1 MVDCLQ
7 CGDSFTNISNHWRMS
22 SDCDYPPLSEE
33 QLDTL
38 TGVLMGDGT
47 IDNSGGNPR
56 VKIEMVNRD
65 YLQYLDDAL
74 GRMSTGVRK
83 IMSAE
88 ESADRMRSSGFRPT
102 ADSENYQDVYRL
114 DTRRNPTFI
123 RFSEWYQTGEK
134 VIPKLE
140 LTPTIVKHWY
150 VCDGH
155 LVDRSDVRPS
165 VVFGITNEYNRSDK
179 LEQMFIEQG
188 IDANVTESKNLQIGV
203 DHTEKFF
210 EFVGKPVDGFKYK
223 WP

>member
-7 CGDSFTNISNHWRMS
+7 CGDSFTNLSNHWRMS
-22 SDCDYPPLSEE
+22 SDCDYPPLSEG
-33 QLDTL
+33 QVGVL

-47 IDNSGGNPR
+47 IDTSGANPR
-56 VKIEMVNRD
+56 MKVEMVNKE
-65 YLQYLDDAL
+65 YLEHLDAIL
-74 GRMSTGVRK
+74 GRMSVGVRK

-88 ESADRMRSSGFRPT
+88 ESADRMRSSGFRPDAKT
-102 ADSENYQDVYRL
+102 ENYQSVYRL
-114 DTRRNPTFI
+114 DTRRNPALD
-123 RFSEWYQTGEK
+123 RFADWYKSGEK

-155 LVDRSDVRPS
+155 LVDRDDVRPIA
-165 VVFGITNEYNRSDK
+165 VFGITNEYNRSDK

-188 IDANVTESKNLQIGV
+188 IDANTTKSKNLQIGV

-210 EFVGKPVDGFKYK
+210 EYIGNPVEGFKYK